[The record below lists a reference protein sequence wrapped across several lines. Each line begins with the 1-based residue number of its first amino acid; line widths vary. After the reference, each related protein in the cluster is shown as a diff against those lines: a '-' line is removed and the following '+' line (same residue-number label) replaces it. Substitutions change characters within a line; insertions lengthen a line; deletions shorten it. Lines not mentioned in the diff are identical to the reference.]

1 MNKSEIL
8 NLFQSGVSTST
19 YASNITILQIL
30 LVLVISYLISL
41 VITYTYRNAFFGVL
55 YQRSFAV
62 TLTIITI
69 VSSMITIVISGNL
82 ALSLGMVGALSIIRY
97 RTAVKDPIDI
107 AFLFWSV
114 AVGIANGILAFK
126 ISILSTIFI
135 SIILLFIHKLSKNFG
150 SKLLFIDLDKNCFEE
165 CIKNIKSISNNYK
178 IVSNIINDQKQ
189 ELIIDIFN
197 LKNENEVMRLI
208 SSTKGVNNCS
218 IISKN
223 SSSLD

>member
-1 MNKSEIL
+1 MNKNEII
-8 NLFQSGVSTST
+8 NLFQTGAVTSE
-19 YASNITILQIL
+19 YASNITVFGMLSILIL
-30 LVLVISYLISL
+30 SFLISL
-41 VITYTYRNAFFGVL
+41 IINYTYRKAFFGVL
-55 YQRSFAV
+55 YQRSFAI

-69 VSSMITIVISGNL
+69 VSSMITVVISGNL

-126 ISILSTIFI
+126 ISIVSTVFICIVLLSMHRF
-135 SIILLFIHKLSKNFG
+135 SKNYG
-150 SKLLFIDLDKNCFEE
+150 SKLLFIDLDKNSFDE
-165 CIKNIKSISNNYK
+165 CMKKIQIISKNYK
-178 IVSNIINDQKQ
+178 VVSNIINDQKQ
-189 ELIIDIFN
+189 EIIIDIFN
-197 LKNENEVMRLI
+197 LKNENDVMKLI

>member
-1 MNKSEIL
+1 MDKIDINSLLQKGVVTSEY
-8 NLFQSGVSTST
+8 T
-19 YASNITILQIL
+19 SNITIVGMLTIL
-30 LVLVISYLISL
+30 LSSFLISL
-41 VITYTYRNAFFGVL
+41 VINYTYRKAFFGVL
-55 YQRSFAV
+55 YQRSFAI

-69 VSSMITIVISGNL
+69 VSSMITVVISGNL

-114 AVGIANGILAFK
+114 SVGIANGILAFK
-126 ISILSTIFI
+126 VSVVSTVFI
-135 SIILLFIHKLSKNFG
+135 SIVLLSIHKFSKDYG
-150 SKLLFIDLDKNCFEE
+150 SKLLFIDLDKDSFDE
-165 CIKNIKSISNNYK
+165 CIKNIKTISKNYK
-178 IVSNIINDQKQ
+178 IVSNIINDKKQ
-189 ELIIDIFN
+189 EIIIDIFN
-197 LKNENEVMRLI
+197 LQNQNDVMKLI